1 MLHIKNLQVSYGTQ
15 LVLNQLEAS
24 FAPGAIHGI
33 LGLNGSGKT
42 TFFNTLYGF
51 LPAQSG
57 TITLYDKP
65 ISSTDMAYLETHNY
79 FYPWLRGKEYL
90 ELLTQGKPDFDINQW
105 NNIFELP
112 LDGLVENYSTGMKK
126 KLAFLGM
133 LTFDRPVL
141 ILDEPFNGVDLESA
155 EKMDLIVQRLKKRN
169 KIILLSSHILSSLTH
184 LCDDIFVLNKGVI
197 EKIVYPDAYA
207 DLKSNFTENI
217 SGQIQST
224 LDQLL

>member
-1 MLHIKNLQVSYGTQ
+1 MLHIKNLQVSYGTH

-24 FAPGAIHGI
+24 FSPGAIHGI

-65 ISSTDMAYLETHNY
+65 ISSTDMVYLETHNY
-79 FYPWLRGKEYL
+79 FYPWLRGREYL
-90 ELLTQGKPDFDINQW
+90 ELLAQGKPDFDINQW

-112 LDGLVENYSTGMKK
+112 LDGLIENYSTGMKK
-126 KLAFLGM
+126 KLAFLGI
-133 LTFDRPVL
+133 LAFNRPVL

-155 EKMDLIVQRLKKRN
+155 EKMDLIVQRLKKLD

-184 LCDDIFVLNKGVI
+184 LCDDIFVLNKGI
-197 EKIVYPDAYA
+197 FEKIVYPEAYA
-207 DLKSNFTENI
+207 DLKSSFTENI
-217 SGQIQST
+217 SGQIQNS